1 MAIRR
6 SARGS
11 GERMIDAPLAKKK
24 KKKRRGSL
32 GGVGGTAAIQ
42 MSAGRERE
50 GRLLRN
56 EAIGG
61 KGVPRAVYANLEVEL
76 AEKLFFQKMGKCGIM
91 ADCKLR

>member
-1 MAIRR
+1 MPTGSEWEVLFLAIRR

-11 GERMIDAPLAKKK
+11 GERMIDAPLAKKKKK

-61 KGVPRAVYANLEVEL
+61 KGVPRAVYANL
-76 AEKLFFQKMGKCGIM
+76 KSN
-91 ADCKLR
+91 